1 MMNRVEGASRAR
13 TPLLARPEQLEPPH
27 RKTPGGALRSDARSA
42 ALGGG
47 GEERTGAQARAVG
60 SGPGGTQALSPA
72 TRSLLALTCVLSLEH
87 LAS

>member
-27 RKTPGGALRSDARSA
+27 RKTPGGALQSDARSA

-47 GEERTGAQARAVG
+47 GEERTGARPGQWGVALGAVRLCHRQHV
-60 SGPGGTQALSPA
+60 P
-72 TRSLLALTCVLSLEH
+72 C
-87 LAS
+87 